1 MQYFFTSIVCTLSV
15 ITLGFSQRQTSENV
29 ELQTMTISYYGLA
42 KNENKVLNYHKDVNQ
57 AFKEILDGRPI
68 EGMLLLKDALYS
80 TRTTLPIDWFMA
92 GFGYAMLNEKQGV
105 DLMLNEA
112 ISRDGKLDS
121 LMRTGLP
128 NRLIGG
134 FMGEKAWK
142 VFLDKKRNL
151 KNARPDLTLINTL
164 RELER
169 LELVVVEL
177 EMIYKDSILVYH
189 KLDRKIVEK
198 HETLIQAAKNNREKG
213 YAKVIESDAWSL
225 NKLMASGES
234 ELYIEYNNEPDWFQ
248 KHESQLI
255 ALFYNDKI
263 LPWELAFMHDWH
275 AKRHGQVQKYALFYG
290 QRLDEK
296 IIMNCEAIGMPW
308 GAVRDARL
316 FYTFPETF

>member
-1 MQYFFTSIVCTLSV
+1 M
-15 ITLGFSQRQTSENV
+15 TLGFSQRPVSENV
-29 ELQTMTISYYGLA
+29 ELRPMNISIQNLA
-42 KNENKVLNYHKDVNQ
+42 TNENNILNYHKDVNQ
-57 AFKEILDGRPI
+57 AFKEILEGRPV

-80 TRTTLPIDWFMA
+80 SRTTLPIDWFMA

-112 ISRDGKLDS
+112 ISRDGKIDS

-134 FMGEKAWK
+134 FLGEKAWK
-142 VFLDKKRNL
+142 TFLEKKRDL
-151 KNARPDLTLINTL
+151 KNTRPDLVLINTL

-169 LELVVVEL
+169 LELVVAEL
-177 EMIYKDSILVYH
+177 EMVYKDSILVHH

-198 HETLIQAAKNNREKG
+198 HETMIQAAKTNREKG
-213 YAKVIESDAWSL
+213 YAKALESDAWAL
-225 NKLMASGES
+225 NKLRKSGAT

-248 KHESQLI
+248 KNESRLI
-255 ALFYNDKI
+255 TLLYNDKI

-275 AKRHGQVQKYALFYG
+275 AKRHGQVQKYAILFG

-308 GAVRDARL
+308 GIVRDARL